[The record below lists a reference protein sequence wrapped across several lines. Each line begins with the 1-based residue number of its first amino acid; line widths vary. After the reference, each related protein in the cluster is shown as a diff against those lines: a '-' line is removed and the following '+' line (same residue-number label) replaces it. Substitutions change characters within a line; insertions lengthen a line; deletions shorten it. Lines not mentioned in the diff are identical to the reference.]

1 MNEPSDEML
10 RHWLLHRR
18 QPQEVEM
25 LEERLLQDEE
35 FAARQRAVE
44 TDLLDDFA
52 RNRLSDA
59 DRDAVA
65 SHLVATP
72 GDRARVHIAVA
83 LARIGGPPAL
93 AQAPAHANRHAARPT
108 PLHASA
114 RWSLRSRRAVVGGL
128 LASACVLMIS
138 VIALSHRGTIES
150 AAMPDASGMV
160 ATITLLA
167 DQQRGAQ
174 VEEIRIPHGAAK
186 IRLQVEVDSAAPQ
199 PRYTL
204 SIADGARSVFSAH
217 DLVPREAAPY
227 HFVEV
232 TFAAQTLSDGPLE
245 VRVAAQGTSAGE
257 SIWSIRSRDE

>member
-35 FAARQRAVE
+35 FAARLRAVE

-52 RNRLSDA
+52 RHRLSDA

-65 SHLVATP
+65 SHLGAAP
-72 GDRARVHIAVA
+72 SDRARVHIAVA
-83 LARIGGPPAL
+83 LARIGGPLTL
-93 AQAPAHANRHAARPT
+93 ASTHADRHATRPT
-108 PLHASA
+108 SLHSSA
-114 RWSLRSRRAVVGGL
+114 RWSLRSRRAIVGGF
-128 LASACVLMIS
+128 LAATCVLVIS
-138 VIALSHRGTIES
+138 VIALSRRGAIES
-150 AAMPDASGMV
+150 TAMPDTSGMV
-160 ATITLLA
+160 ATITLLV

-174 VEEIRIPHGAAK
+174 VEQIRIPHGAAK
-186 IRLQVEVDSAAPQ
+186 IRLQVEVDATAPQ
-199 PRYTL
+199 ARYTV
-204 SIADGARSVFSAH
+204 SIADGARTIFSAR

-232 TFAAQTLSDGPLE
+232 TLAAQTLADGALE

>member
-10 RHWLLHRR
+10 REWLLHRR
-18 QPQEVEM
+18 QPQEVEV

-35 FAARQRAVE
+35 FAARLRAVE

-52 RNRLSDA
+52 RHRLSDA

-65 SHLVATP
+65 SHLVVAP
-72 GDRARVHIAVA
+72 GDRARVYIAVA
-83 LARIGGPPAL
+83 LARIGGPLAL
-93 AQAPAHANRHAARPT
+93 AATHADRHTTRPT
-108 PLHASA
+108 SRHSSA
-114 RWSLRSRRAVVGGL
+114 RWSLRSRRAVVGGV
-128 LASACVLMIS
+128 LAAACVLVIS
-138 VIALSHRGTIES
+138 VIALSRRAAIES
-150 AAMPDASGMV
+150 TAV

-167 DQQRGAQ
+167 DQQRGAR
-174 VEEIRIPHGAAK
+174 VEQIRIPHGAAK
-186 IRLQVEVDSAAPQ
+186 IRLQVEVDATAPQ
-199 PRYTL
+199 ARYTV
-204 SIADGARSVFSAH
+204 SIADGARTIFSAR

-232 TFAAQTLSDGPLE
+232 TLAAQTLADGALE